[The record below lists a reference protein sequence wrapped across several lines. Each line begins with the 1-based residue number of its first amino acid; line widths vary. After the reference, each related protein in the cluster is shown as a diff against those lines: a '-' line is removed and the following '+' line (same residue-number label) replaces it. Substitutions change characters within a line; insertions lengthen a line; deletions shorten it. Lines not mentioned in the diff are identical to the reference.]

1 MLDLSLNMRAVIGQ
15 RLVRGVEGLRVAA
28 IEILISSPYIA
39 ELILAGDLHGV
50 KEAMA
55 SSGTPGMQT
64 FDDALLALYREG
76 RVSLE
81 EALSNADS
89 RTNLEARINFS

>member
-1 MLDLSLNMRAVIGQ
+1 
-15 RLVRGVEGLRVAA
+15 VAA
-28 IEILISSPYIA
+28 IEILLSTPYIA

-55 SSGTPGMQT
+55 SSSTPGMQT
-64 FDDALLALYREG
+64 FDDALLALYRGG

-81 EALSNADS
+81 EALANADS
-89 RTNLEARINFS
+89 RTNLEARINFG